1 MIGTFLLNN
10 ALDTSSLNYK
20 TMKKEYHK
28 VLLILWLNVIA
39 IPVYTN
45 KKTVRKVKVTLNP
58 MYRIFLNFGKS
69 CILSCLSKF
78 YNKKKIQCAVFEI

>member
-1 MIGTFLLNN
+1 MQRIFGRTLFQLATITPNSVIGTFLLDN

-20 TMKKEYHK
+20 TMKREYHK
-28 VLLILWLNVIA
+28 VLLISWLNVIA

-58 MYRIFLNFGKS
+58 CTEFF
-69 CILSCLSKF
+69 
-78 YNKKKIQCAVFEI
+78 